1 VGDVCSTCDLSSI
14 EIERIQLRGI
24 LMHES
29 LLLASFPRERLLKG
43 PTPIQHL
50 DRLEQVL
57 GDQLRGV
64 SIWAKRDDFMEL
76 GGGGNKLRKLEFL
89 IGQAKAEGCDTM
101 VAVGGIQSNFAR
113 LAAAACARSGLSCE
127 VVLAQMVPR
136 HDAIYQ
142 SNGNVLLDRLF
153 GARVHILGSGEDPNA
168 FVNQRAAEI
177 GSAGRKAY
185 KATLGGSTPIGCL
198 GYVDCAF
205 EIASQSAAINVKFDQ
220 IVIPNGSGGM
230 HAGLVAGMVIAGE
243 NPSRVRAHTVLS
255 PKETATSATAEKVNT
270 VLRLLSNRTRLDA
283 SDLTI
288 SGKQLG
294 GGYGVPTADM
304 VDAVKTL
311 GQSEGLLLD
320 PVYGG
325 KAFAGLLSDVG
336 AGDIAPGSKV
346 LFLMTGGSPGLYAYA
361 DALESD

>member
-1 VGDVCSTCDLSSI
+1 
-14 EIERIQLRGI
+14 
-24 LMHES
+24 M
-29 LLLASFPRERLLKG
+29 
-43 PTPIQHL
+43 QHL

-57 GDQLRGV
+57 GDGLKGV
-64 SIWAKRDDFMEL
+64 SIWAKRDDIMEL

-113 LAAAACARSGLSCE
+113 LAAAACARSGLACE

-153 GARVHILGSGEDPNA
+153 GARVHILARGEDPTA
-168 FVNQRAAEI
+168 FANQRAAEI
-177 GSAGRKAY
+177 GRAGRKAY
-185 KATLGGSTPIGCL
+185 MATLGGSTPVGCL
-198 GYVDCAF
+198 GYVDCAT
-205 EIASQSAAINVKFDQ
+205 EIASQSATIGVKFDH
-220 IVIPNGSGGM
+220 IVIPNGSGGT
-230 HAGLVAGMVIAGE
+230 HAGLAAGMVIAGE
-243 NPSRVRAHTVLS
+243 NPSQVRAYTVLS
-255 PKETATSATAEKVNT
+255 PRETATSATAEKVNT
-270 VLRLLSNRTRLDA
+270 VLSLLSNNTRVAA

-288 SGKQLG
+288 SGSQLG

-304 VDAVKTL
+304 VKAVRTL
-311 GQSEGLLLD
+311 GRSEGLLVD

-325 KAFAGLLSDVG
+325 KAFAGLLSDVE
-336 AGDIAPGSKV
+336 AGDIAAGSKV